1 MTAKKEASTETTMQD
16 IASSLNDLATKLSKL
31 GIESVITDP
40 GIDEFWKGQV
50 GNLFNN
56 AKRTYD
62 EYQRV
67 SLDAV
72 GNNRAHFD
80 KVISD
85 AQQFDNARQ
94 TTANAALNY
103 LVETGNM
110 VGNQAVRHGGLAI
123 DRQWNVDE
131 QAGFVSKILNSIQ
144 DPAVAAAKQPPLP
157 WITSPTA

>member
-110 VGNQAVRHGGLAI
+110 VGKQAVRHGDLAI

-144 DPAVAAAKQPPLP
+144 DPAVAAAMAAAIASEMLKK
-157 WITSPTA
+157 